1 MRFRP
6 SIMALLSVCF
16 GLLTFFYSG
25 SAFAVDKSQ
34 LTYDDI
40 LNTGLAN
47 VCPEISSFTR
57 GTIEVEPNTKY
68 FVSDFCMEPQE
79 YFVKEEPINKRQ
91 KAEFVQGK
99 VLTRQTTSLE
109 QIRGTIAVAEDGTLT
124 FKEKDGIDFQPI
136 TVLLP
141 GGEEVPFFFT
151 IKNFTGQTEPGFTS
165 INSSTDFIGG
175 FNVPSYRGAG
185 FLDPKAR
192 GLYTGYDNAVA
203 LPSAADTFNRTNKKE
218 TRLGKG
224 TLSLQVTQ
232 VDGATGEIAGIFES
246 EQPSDTDLGAKD
258 PLDVKVRGIFYG
270 RVDTDT

>member
-6 SIMALLSVCF
+6 SIVALLSVCF
-16 GLLTFFYSG
+16 GLLTFLYSG

-40 LNTGLAN
+40 VNTGLAN

-79 YFVKEEPINKRQ
+79 YFVKEEPVNKRQ
-91 KAEFVQGK
+91 KAEYVKGK

-109 QIRGTIAVAEDGTLT
+109 QIRGSIAVGADGTLT

-151 IKNFTGQTEPGFTS
+151 VKNFTGTTEPGFTA
-165 INSSTDFIGG
+165 INSSTDFVGD

-203 LPSAADTFNRTNKKE
+203 LPSAADTFRTNKKE
-218 TRLGKG
+218 TPLGKG

-232 VDGATGEIAGIFES
+232 VDGSTGEIAGIFES
-246 EQPSDTDLGAKD
+246 EQPSDTDLGAKE

-270 RVDTDT
+270 RVDTDA